1 MRKMK
6 LVRYKQLHEEGI
18 IPDRM
23 ALARKIENEGFP
35 KAIAMGPNT
44 LCWDY
49 DQVLAWVAARP
60 RRAPKTGA
68 KKAALHDL
76 ASAPEVV

>member
-1 MRKMK
+1 MK

-35 KAIAMGPNT
+35 KPIGNQ
-44 LCWDY
+44 CRER
-49 DQVLAWVAARP
+49 Q
-60 RRAPKTGA
+60 
-68 KKAALHDL
+68 
-76 ASAPEVV
+76 